1 MLKISAE
8 GVQET
13 VTQLRKFEP
22 ELYKQMQRD
31 IKSEPGLQEAMSG
44 IRNNIP
50 AITPLSGMNHNGR
63 TSYQGARVKPASTP
77 SARLDRGSQRTIVRI
92 DTVSPSN
99 GIGFEIID
107 MVGRGRNA
115 NSAKARG
122 MQSRLGGSPSRYV
135 WKGFEQRREGINKAI
150 VAIIERYS
158 DKVNTKLRIF

>member
-1 MLKISAE
+1 MLRIDAE

-22 ELYKQMQRD
+22 ELYKQMQRE

-50 AITPLSGMNHNGR
+50 AITPLSGMMHSGR
-63 TSYQGARVKPASTP
+63 TSYQGATVKVASRP

-92 DTVSPSN
+92 DTVAPSS
-99 GIGFEIID
+99 GAGLVIAD

-115 NSAKARG
+115 GSAKAQG
-122 MQSRLGGSPSRYV
+122 MIKGLGGSPSRYV
-135 WKGFEQRREGINKAI
+135 WKGFEERKEGINRAI
-150 VAIIERYS
+150 TRIISRYS
-158 DKVNTKLRIF
+158 EQVNTKLRIF